1 MLLENRCVMKV
12 GVFGEIV
19 CQNFRIGIVGRRD
32 VIHLADPSDRTD
44 CVKTQSEPFNPSTSL
59 RAGRAQSLTKGR
71 TVKYLR
77 LLLHNPFV
85 LRLLEAWTGFHTVS
99 RNERRRSMSS
109 IP

>member
-1 MLLENRCVMKV
+1 
-12 GVFGEIV
+12 
-19 CQNFRIGIVGRRD
+19 VGRRD

-77 LLLHNPFV
+77 LLLHNPV
-85 LRLLEAWTGFHTVS
+85 RAEVT
-99 RNERRRSMSS
+99 RSMDGVSYS
-109 IP
+109 LS